1 MNAEVPLPTAGSV
14 EPAALA
20 GLRAHGIV
28 VLLIDDQRIVGEAVR
43 RMLATEPDIVLHHE
57 TDPGL
62 ALARAEELKP
72 TVILQDLVMP
82 GIDGLTLLRTF
93 RENAG
98 TRTVPMIV
106 LSSKEEPKIK
116 AEAFALGASDYLVK
130 LPDKVEL
137 VARIRHHSNAYIAAL
152 QRNEAYEALVCSQQ
166 ALAAELAEAAEYVRS
181 LLPEPYR
188 GPIATAWE
196 FVSSTSLGGDSFGYF
211 DVDPDHFAMFLLD
224 VCGHGVGAALLSV
237 SAMHALTAQTLP
249 GVDFR
254 DPARVLCGLNDA
266 FPMERHN
273 NMYFTIWYGVLHRP
287 TRTLRYASAGHPPA
301 VVVCGGRSPDQLRT
315 NGMPIGSMPG
325 VLFPEAS
332 TTLPPAVLLYLFS
345 DGAYEVT
352 RPGGDMMRVDEF
364 IALLAARTEPA
375 GQTRVTAIVD
385 AVRSLQG
392 RSHFDDDVSLLEL
405 AIA

>member
-1 MNAEVPLPTAGSV
+1 MTATPTTSV
-14 EPAALA
+14 L
-20 GLRAHGIV
+20 GLRQHGIV

-43 RMLATEPDIVLHHE
+43 RMLAAEPDIVLHHE
-57 TDPGL
+57 TDPAL
-62 ALARAEELKP
+62 ALARAEQLAP

-93 RENAG
+93 RENAR
-98 TRTVPMIV
+98 TREVPMIV
-106 LSSKEEPKIK
+106 LSSKEEPKTK

-137 VARIRHHSNAYIAAL
+137 VARIRHHSNAYIATL
-152 QRNEAYEALVCSQQ
+152 ERNEAYAALMQSQQ
-166 ALAAELAEAAEYVRS
+166 ALAAELAEAAQYVRS
-181 LLPEPYR
+181 LLPEPCS

-196 FVSSTSLGGDSFGYF
+196 FVSSTSLGGDGFGYF
-211 DVDPDHFAMFLLD
+211 AVDAEHFAIFLLD

-254 DPARVLCGLNDA
+254 DPAGVLAALNDA

-287 TRTLRYASAGHPPA
+287 SRALRYASAGHPPA
-301 VVVCGGRSPDQLRT
+301 VVLAAGREPERLRT
-315 NGMPIGSMPG
+315 EAMPIGT
-325 VLFPEAS
+325 VLPDAPFQVRS
-332 TTLPPAVLLYLFS
+332 TELPPAALLYLFS
-345 DGAYEVT
+345 DGAYEIT
-352 RPGGDMMRVDEF
+352 RPDGSMMRYDEF
-364 IALLAARTEPA
+364 VALLAARPEPPGPA
-375 GQTRVTAIVD
+375 RVVAIVD
-385 AVRSLQG
+385 AVRAAQG
-392 RSHFDDDVSLLEL
+392 RPHFDDDVSLLEL